1 MPGIHKVELFREEGF
16 VRKRCPGCGRFFW
29 TLDPGRE
36 LCGDT
41 PCVEY
46 TFIGKPPMRKAYTL
60 QEMEREFLRFFERR
74 GHRIVRRY
82 PVVARWRDDIFLTIA
97 SIAGF
102 QPWVTSGLVP
112 PPANP
117 LVISQPSIRLKD
129 IDNVGR
135 SGRHFTLF
143 FMGGHHAFNY
153 PRRTVYWNN
162 ETVELCHEFMTER
175 LGLRPEDLSYIE
187 SFWEGGGNAGEDFEV
202 NVGGLE
208 VATLVFMR
216 YAGESGNYRKLP
228 IRVVD
233 TGYGMERLVWLSQG
247 TPTGYDAV
255 FGEMIERVRRMAG
268 VEMPPEH
275 ILRENSKMAGIID
288 IESGR
293 DLQTLRL
300 KVSERVG
307 VSVEELQRMLE
318 PIESVYAI
326 VDHLRCLSFM
336 FADGITPSNVREGY
350 LARLVL
356 RRAIRMARW
365 LGISVP
371 FAELVDMMVRE
382 LSGQFPEISER
393 REYILQVTE
402 AEERKY
408 SEALER
414 GVRLLERMVAEMPAD
429 RREITEEQLLVLYD
443 SHGLPPE
450 IVREVAARAGV
461 RVEVPEDFYIR
472 VAKSHSRVRHVPAQ
486 TSPVDEGELKGL
498 RPTRLLFYERPYL
511 AEFKARVLK
520 VIGNYVVLD
529 RTAFYPEGGGQPSDI
544 GEIVAGEARA
554 AVKEVLKAGDIV
566 LHRVEPAVF
575 RRGQRVT
582 GRVDWERRRSLMVH
596 HTATHILL
604 GALKKVLGPHVW
616 QQGAQKG
623 VERSRL
629 DVSHFRRI
637 SRGEMEEVERLC
649 NRVIFENR
657 RVLARW
663 MDRNEAEGRYGFEL
677 YQGGVVPG
685 RKLRVVEVEGWNVQA
700 CAGTHCESTGE
711 VGLLKITG
719 IERIQDGIERIEF
732 AAGEAALR
740 VIREREAGLARISE
754 MLGVQEEKL
763 PEAVER
769 MIEEVKDLRRK
780 VERMETRVGEMLADL
795 MKSRAVGMGELKVIS
810 ARIDE
815 IGSGELIKACER
827 IVGEDENAV
836 VVVGG
841 ASGGSARIMMMAGR
855 KAVEKGVDCGRII
868 SKVSRMIGGG
878 GGGRPNF
885 AQGGGTR
892 VEGLDDAIRAAVEEV
907 SRPGEG

>member
-1 MPGIHKVELFREEGF
+1 
-16 VRKRCPGCGRFFW
+16 
-29 TLDPGRE
+29 
-36 LCGDT
+36 
-41 PCVEY
+41 
-46 TFIGKPPMRKAYTL
+46 
-60 QEMEREFLRFFERR
+60 
-74 GHRIVRRY
+74 
-82 PVVARWRDDIFLTIA
+82 
-97 SIAGF
+97 
-102 QPWVTSGLVP
+102 
-112 PPANP
+112 
-117 LVISQPSIRLKD
+117 
-129 IDNVGR
+129 
-135 SGRHFTLF
+135 
-143 FMGGHHAFNY
+143 
-153 PRRTVYWNN
+153 
-162 ETVELCHEFMTER
+162 
-175 LGLRPEDLSYIE
+175 
-187 SFWEGGGNAGEDFEV
+187 
-202 NVGGLE
+202 
-208 VATLVFMR
+208 
-216 YAGESGNYRKLP
+216 
-228 IRVVD
+228 
-233 TGYGMERLVWLSQG
+233 
-247 TPTGYDAV
+247 
-255 FGEMIERVRRMAG
+255 
-268 VEMPPEH
+268 
-275 ILRENSKMAGIID
+275 
-288 IESGR
+288 
-293 DLQTLRL
+293 
-300 KVSERVG
+300 
-307 VSVEELQRMLE
+307 
-318 PIESVYAI
+318 
-326 VDHLRCLSFM
+326 
-336 FADGITPSNVREGY
+336 
-350 LARLVL
+350 
-356 RRAIRMARW
+356 
-365 LGISVP
+365 
-371 FAELVDMMVRE
+371 MVRE

-414 GVRLLERMVAEMPAD
+414 GVRLLERMVAEMPED

-486 TSPVDEGELKGL
+486 TSPVDERELKGL
-498 RPTRLLFYERPYL
+498 RPTRLLFYERPKL
-511 AEFKARVLK
+511 MEFEARVLK
-520 VIGNYVVLD
+520 TIGDYVVLD

-566 LHRVEPAVF
+566 LHRVEPAIF

-582 GRVDWERRRSLMVH
+582 GRVDWERRRSLMAH

-637 SRGEMEEVERLC
+637 SREEMEEVERLC
-649 NRVIFENR
+649 NKVIFENR
-657 RVLARW
+657 RVLTRW

-719 IERIQDGIERIEF
+719 VERIQDGIERIEF
-732 AAGEAALR
+732 AAGGAALK

-763 PEAVER
+763 PEAVKR
-769 MIEEVKDLRRK
+769 MVEEMKDLRRK
-780 VERMETRVGEMLADL
+780 VERMEARVGEMLADL
-795 MKSRAVGMGELKVIS
+795 MRSRSVRMGELKVIS
-810 ARIDE
+810 TRIDE

-841 ASGGSARIMMMAGR
+841 ASEGSARIMMMAGR

-868 SKVSRMIGGG
+868 LKVSRMIGGG

-892 VEGLDDAIRAAVEEV
+892 VEGLDDAIRAAVEEI